1 MRSVKLGVCYILYI
15 YVRYNEVRAMT
26 LKDLEKI
33 DEKLTKIYENQIT
46 TNAPTPSMN
55 WVDRSET
62 LLEQMNF
69 IALNN
74 KSFLNLK

>member
-1 MRSVKLGVCYILYI
+1 MALV
-15 YVRYNEVRAMT
+15 E
-26 LKDLEKI
+26 LEKI
-33 DEKLTKIYENQIT
+33 DAKLIKLYENQVT
-46 TNAPTPSMN
+46 TNVQPDSNT

-62 LLEQMNF
+62 LLNQMNF